1 MSDERRYYRLGLFVI
16 CGVSLAVAVLLV
28 FGSDVFSRPGPMLE
42 TYIDESVQGLDVG
55 APLRYRGVKI
65 GRVEQIGFAEG
76 LYTMRGDSEEVRRL
90 GRLVVMRMRV
100 DRAWAERNG
109 SGDYEREIK
118 RLVEQGL
125 RVRVAAQGLTG
136 TSYLEADYLDP
147 QRNPPMKIAWKPAYI
162 YVPSAQSAISRLGR
176 GAEEVFDRISALDI
190 ESVVSHLDGAL
201 VSGHQGRG
209 RREARGREPAGN
221 GAAGRGAIDQSQPG
235 HARAEHRREAHGAK
249 TEDAARSVR
258 CDAPAGRP
266 APRRGTGRYRCDSR
280 QPACGIREPA
290 GGHEQRPGLSLALCS
305 SAMPRRS
312 GFLKSDDP
320 FHEEAGGCACARSC
334 TGRCGL
340 RRAKARIPRAP
351 AVRARGHSSTGLG
364 PARGRPRARGDT
376 LPLLSAPRGNELCL
390 PDRRANL
397 RERLLQ
403 RLLDCAR
410 GDGRQRNRKVAA
422 GVRHLQRCRRFHE
435 CNSAELCS
443 SKGRSPSCTATTAQP
458 ESRRQ

>member
-118 RLVEQGL
+118 RLVDQGL

-176 GAEEVFDRISALDI
+176 GAEEVFDRLSALDI

-201 VSGHQGRG
+201 VAITKAVEDAKLGAVSQQATGLLA
-209 RREARGREPAGN
+209 EARSTNRNLDTLVQSIEVKPTEQ
-221 GAAGRGAIDQSQPG
+221 RLRTLLDQFD
-235 HARAEHRREAHGAK
+235 ATLRRV
-249 TEDAARSVR
+249 DLLL
-258 CDAPAGRP
+258 
-266 APRRGTGRYRCDSR
+266 
-280 QPACGIREPA
+280 A
-290 GGHEQRPGLSLALCS
+290 GGQGDIAAIL
-305 SAMPRRS
+305 
-312 GFLKSDDP
+312 DN
-320 FHEEAGGCACARSC
+320 
-334 TGRCGL
+334 L
-340 RRAKARIPRAP
+340 RAA
-351 AVRARGHSSTGLG
+351 S
-364 PARGRPRARGDT
+364 
-376 LPLLSAPRGNELCL
+376 E
-390 PDRRANL
+390 NL
-397 RERLLQ
+397 REVTSSARAYPSLLLFGDAPPQ
-403 RLLDCAR
+403 RI
-410 GDGRQRNRKVAA
+410 
-422 GVRHLQRCRRFHE
+422 
-435 CNSAELCS
+435 
-443 SKGRSPSCTATTAQP
+443 P
-458 ESRRQ
+458 EKR

>member
-16 CGVSLAVAVLLV
+16 CGVLLAVTVLLV
-28 FGSDVFSRPGPMLE
+28 FGSGLFSRPGPMLE

-109 SGDYEREIK
+109 SGDYEKEIQ

-176 GAEEVFDRISALDI
+176 GAEEVFDRLSALDI

-201 VSGHQGRG
+201 VAVTKAVEDAKLGAVSEQATGLLA
-209 RREARGREPAGN
+209 EARSTNRNLDKLVQSVDVKPTEQKLGTLL
-221 GAAGRGAIDQSQPG
+221 DQFD
-235 HARAEHRREAHGAK
+235 ATLRRV
-249 TEDAARSVR
+249 DLLL
-258 CDAPAGRP
+258 
-266 APRRGTGRYRCDSR
+266 
-280 QPACGIREPA
+280 A
-290 GGHEQRPGLSLALCS
+290 GGQVDIAVIL
-305 SAMPRRS
+305 
-312 GFLKSDDP
+312 DN
-320 FHEEAGGCACARSC
+320 
-334 TGRCGL
+334 L
-340 RRAKARIPRAP
+340 RVA
-351 AVRARGHSSTGLG
+351 S
-364 PARGRPRARGDT
+364 
-376 LPLLSAPRGNELCL
+376 E
-390 PDRRANL
+390 NL
-397 RERLLQ
+397 REVTSSARDYPSLLLFGDAPPQ
-403 RLLDCAR
+403 R
-410 GDGRQRNRKVAA
+410 
-422 GVRHLQRCRRFHE
+422 
-435 CNSAELCS
+435 
-443 SKGRSPSCTATTAQP
+443 TP
-458 ESRRQ
+458 EKR